1 MIEFYSYAYFSIMTN
16 LSEIL
21 TFLFRPLVVKKICEL
36 FSLVP
41 ELHVETKEYE
51 VSV

>member
-1 MIEFYSYAYFSIMTN
+1 MIEFYSYAYFSMTN

-51 VSV
+51 VSI